1 MTKPLRTI
9 VYGGGTF
16 NHVRAH
22 NALAAPAFGETARF
36 IYDDLVN
43 NCELDEVVL
52 RLTKMAD
59 PLHSRMVTNE
69 DVEKQL
75 MIDVADPTTKA
86 IVFNAAIC
94 DFEGTIDGVKSGKY
108 AARLKTRSGPITMNL
123 TDSPKLLGK
132 IRKERKDIFLV
143 AFKTT
148 CGATHDEQYRAGLNL
163 LKENSCNLVLA
174 NDILTHRNI
183 IIVPEE
189 AYYTADNFSGF
200 QDLAW
205 LGEDMANDRHK
216 ILYMLVDMMMSRRN
230 CTFTRSTVL
239 PATPDK
245 EIPWKDGVIPTGLK
259 TVVDYCISKGAYKPF
274 RGATAGHFA
283 YRISDHEFA
292 TSRRKTDFNHL
303 PELGLVSVTS
313 SGLDSVQAYGAKPS
327 VGGQSQR
334 IIFAEHPGFTNIVHF
349 HSPPRDGVVVP
360 AAPDPQ
366 WMYECGSHQC
376 GQNTSDG
383 LVEVGRGIKS
393 VYLSNHG
400 PNIVFTDDAD
410 PLEVIHYIEENYDLS
425 QKVGGLVS

>member
-9 VYGGGTF
+9 IYGGGTF
-16 NHVRAH
+16 NPVRVH
-22 NALAAPAFGETARF
+22 IALAAMAFGETARF
-36 IYDDLVN
+36 IYDDLVA
-43 NCELDEVVL
+43 NCEVDDVVL

-59 PLHSRMVTNE
+59 PTRSKLVTNE

-75 MIDVADPTTKA
+75 MIDVADPTTKT
-86 IVFNAAIC
+86 IVFNVALC

-108 AARLKTRSGPITMNL
+108 ASRLKSRAGPITMDL
-123 TDSPKLLGK
+123 TASPKLLGK

-148 CGATHDEQYRAGLNL
+148 CGATHDEQYKAGLNL
-163 LKENSCNLVLA
+163 LKEASCNLVLA
-174 NDILTHRNI
+174 NDILTERNI

-189 AYYTADNFSGF
+189 AYYTAEDFTGF
-200 QDLAW
+200 VDLAW
-205 LGEDMANDRHK
+205 LADDITNDRHK
-216 ILYMLVDMMMSRRN
+216 ILYMLTDMMMSRRN

-239 PATPDK
+239 PALPGK
-245 EIPWKDGVIPTGLK
+245 GLLWKDGAVPVVLK
-259 TVVDYCISKGAYKPF
+259 TVVDHCISKGAYKPF

-303 PELGLVSVTS
+303 SELGLVYVKS
-313 SGLDSVQAYGAKPS
+313 SSPDSVLAFGAKPS

-349 HSPPRDGVVVP
+349 HSPPREGVVVP
-360 AAPDPQ
+360 EAPEPQ
-366 WMYECGSHQC
+366 WKYECGSHQC

-383 LVEVGRGIKS
+383 LVDVGPGIKS

-400 PNIVFTDDAD
+400 PNIVFTNDAD
-410 PLEVIHYIEENYDLS
+410 PQEVIHYIEENYDLS